1 MAKKIEIGLDAS
13 GIIRDYRAAIAAM
26 EQAGA
31 KSSIT
36 SGLTK
41 SLDRLAPVSSWRCY
55 VALRHHLMPRRVSVL
70 SR

>member
-13 GIIRDYRAAIAAM
+13 GIIRDYRAAITAM

-36 SGLTK
+36 AGLTK
-41 SLDRLAPVSSWRCY
+41 SLDRLE
-55 VALRHHLMPRRVSVL
+55 
-70 SR
+70 